1 MDRNDVIRRVA
12 EVQARRLKRPYGRC
26 LEASER
32 LVDALLRRGIHARI
46 LRCSEGTLDAPRAD
60 PRWLAIRRAPVSWVH
75 YVVQVDDLVID
86 LTRRQF
92 FPDAPNPHYADA
104 GSLVSEWH
112 DIAAVCNQ
120 ERLAS

>member
-12 EVQARRLKRPYGRC
+12 EIQAGRLKRPFGRC

-32 LVDALLRRGIHARI
+32 LVDALARRGIHARI
-46 LRCSEGTLDAPRAD
+46 LRCSDGMLHAPKAD
-60 PRWLAIRRAPVSWVH
+60 RRWLAIHRAPVSWVH
-75 YVVQVDDLVID
+75 YVVQVDDLIID

-92 FPDAPNPHYADA
+92 FPDAPNPHYANA
-104 GSLVSEWH
+104 RSLASEWH
-112 DIAAVCNQ
+112 DIATVCKQ

>member
-12 EVQARRLKRPYGRC
+12 EIQAGRLKRPFGRC

-32 LVDALLRRGIHARI
+32 LVDALHRRGIHGRI
-46 LRCSEGTLDAPRAD
+46 LRCSDGVLDAPGAD

-75 YVVQVDDLVID
+75 YVVQVDDMIID

-92 FPDAPNPHYADA
+92 FPDAANPHYADPRSLA
-104 GSLVSEWH
+104 GEWH
-112 DIAAVCNQ
+112 TIATIGQQ

>member
-12 EVQARRLKRPYGRC
+12 EIQAGRLKRPYGRC

-32 LVDALLRRGIHARI
+32 LVDALH
-46 LRCSEGTLDAPRAD
+46 
-60 PRWLAIRRAPVSWVH
+60 RWLAIRRAPASWVH

-86 LTRRQF
+86 LTRQQF
-92 FPDAPNPHYADA
+92 FPDAPNPHYADT
-104 GSLVSEWH
+104 GSLAAEWH
-112 DIAAVCNQ
+112 TIAPLSHQ